1 MPETLLSETTI
12 HLFGRVVTDL
22 KLDTRAYG
30 KGAVAR
36 AIKEVGKPTI
46 ARIYAFAFQN
56 EYFDL
61 ASPALFVVDGPGV
74 PVNQKLM
81 DPTGLAGA
89 PPQLNPD
96 LMVWTPERH
105 DMSIRLDIMAG
116 SFDRILL
123 DYELAD
129 EGLQDFVRGS
139 NGIGV
144 PSNLGGGNLTRR
156 RPRRG
161 RRWRADED

>member
-22 KLDTRAYG
+22 KLDTGPWGA
-30 KGAVAR
+30 GAVAN
-36 AIKEVGKPTI
+36 AVKAGKPEI

-61 ASPALFVVDGPGV
+61 ASPALFVVQGAGTK
-74 PVNQKLM
+74 VNQGLM
-81 DPTGLAGA
+81 DPTGFAGS
-89 PPQLNPD
+89 PPNINPD
-96 LMVWTPERH
+96 LMYWTVERN

-123 DYELAD
+123 DYELA
-129 EGLQDFVRGS
+129 EGGLQDFVRGS
-139 NGIGV
+139 NGVGA
-144 PSNLGGGNLTRR
+144 PSNLTPNLSG

-161 RRWRADED
+161 RRWRGDDD